1 MLCGTL
7 MNVQMMDTRAPART
21 TNFEQTQNIT
31 AYISI
36 SEGDHSVVSQF
47 RQKGSQRKNLMSFR

>member
-1 MLCGTL
+1 
-7 MNVQMMDTRAPART
+7 MDTRAPART

-36 SEGDHSVVSQF
+36 SEGDHSVVSQY